1 MLTKSKTFNEE
12 EEVLYQ
18 LVDDF
23 FIDEV
28 YNWLRIIGLFTMA
41 IELSEHAKRHNL
53 MDIYNEI
60 PDMLVYALK
69 KADNWIGTQGGWNDF
84 TCMFY

>member
-1 MLTKSKTFNEE
+1 LLTKSPSLNEKE
-12 EEVLYQ
+12 LLYQ
-18 LVDDF
+18 LVDEL
-23 FIDEV
+23 FIDEI
-28 YNWLRIIGLFTMA
+28 YNWGRIINLFAMS

-69 KADNWIGTQGGWNDF
+69 KADNLIGTQGGWNAF